1 MLTLLKLL
9 LLRSWLRAARH
20 AVGPS
25 RARRRVI
32 LSGRD
37 ALEALNGTLA
47 SGRQESALVHKKAD
61 KSREA
66 LVVRGFLLLRSAAAQ
81 CRPW

>member
-25 RARRRVI
+25 RARPAKSEI
-32 LSGRD
+32 D
-37 ALEALNGTLA
+37 PQETLNGALA
-47 SGRQESALVHKKAD
+47 SCRQESALVHKKAD
-61 KSREA
+61 KSTEA